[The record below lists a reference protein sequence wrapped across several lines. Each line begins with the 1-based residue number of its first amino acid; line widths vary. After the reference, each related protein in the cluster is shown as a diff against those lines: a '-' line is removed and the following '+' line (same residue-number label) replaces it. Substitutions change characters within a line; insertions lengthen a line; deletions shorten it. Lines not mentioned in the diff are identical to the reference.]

1 MPFRTSRRQAL
12 PILLL
17 LLLLPPLALCLG
29 SGAAGAEKTKE
40 PASQRRSFGG
50 GAASVRSTP
59 VPESASLEMNGMVRS
74 YLLQRPLQAGPGP
87 HPLVLM
93 LHGGTQTAAQIW
105 RQTSLPAVAG
115 RAGALV
121 VAPQGLG
128 KHWNDGRGATIAGD
142 AASTADDVG
151 FLLAL
156 IDQLVAQE
164 QADPRAVF
172 VFGVSNGGFMAM
184 RLACEAG
191 ERLRAVATGL
201 ATLSE
206 PQAAACPSQARLPWL
221 LVHGTEDPIVPFTGS
236 PTGAP
241 TGAPAAA
248 PRRKLLMP
256 SSPATPPTRSAAETF
271 RFWADRAGCGP
282 LSAGEALSRPEDD
295 ARGRWAEAFTR
306 ADCSGGQPSR
316 LVVLHGSGHVFPGLP
331 IESRLVERIVGPGA
345 PELDGGALVWAHFEH
360 QLPR

>member
-1 MPFRTSRRQAL
+1 MPVQTPWRLA
-12 PILLL
+12 
-17 LLLLPPLALCLG
+17 LPPLLLALGLH
-29 SGAAGAEKTKE
+29 
-40 PASQRRSFGG
+40 G
-50 GAASVRSTP
+50 GAACAQDAASHHRQLAGGSAALRSTP
-59 VPESASLEMNGMVRS
+59 VPEPSALEMNGRVRN
-74 YLLQRPLQAGPGP
+74 YLLQRPLSAVPGP
-87 HPLVLM
+87 RPLVLM
-93 LHGGTQTAAQIW
+93 LHGGTQTAAQFW
-105 RQTSLPAVAG
+105 RQTRLPEVAG

-164 QADPRAVF
+164 QADPQAVF

-206 PQAAACPSQARLPWL
+206 PQAAACPSKARLPWL
-221 LVHGTEDPIVPFTGS
+221 MVHGTEDPIVPFA
-236 PTGAP
+236 GAAS
-241 TGAPAAA
+241 APA
-248 PRRKLLMP
+248 RRKLLKP
-256 SSPATPPTRSAAETF
+256 PAPPTPPTRSAMESF

-282 LSAGEALSRPEDD
+282 LGPGEALSRPGDD
-295 ARGRWAEAFTR
+295 ERGRWAEAFTR
-306 ADCSGGQPSR
+306 ADCSGGRISR

-345 PELDGGALVWAHFEH
+345 PELDGGALVWAHFERN
-360 QLPR
+360 LPR